1 MFKSHAHRTMDM
13 TEGSLLTKVLFF
25 SLPIMLSG
33 ILQLLFN
40 AADTIVVGRFAGN
53 EALAAVGS
61 VGSLNNMIISLFV
74 GLSIGVNV
82 LVARFTGAKDA
93 ERVCETVHTAVLLSL
108 VGGAVLAVV
117 GFAAARPLLEIM
129 GSPEDVIDLAELY
142 IRIIFIGMP
151 VQMLYNF
158 CAAVLRAV
166 GDTKRPLYFLTVA
179 GVINAGLNLVFVI
192 GFKMSVAGVALATII
207 SQAVS
212 AALVT
217 RSLMLMDGPTQLH
230 LDRLAIKPHIM
241 RMIIQIGLP
250 AGIQSCMFY
259 RHRGQRRGRERRQLR
274 LSGDEH
280 VPAGRHLL
288 CRAEHRRA
296 QAAPRA
302 QLDVCQ
308 PVLGAFLRRCL
319 RRALLRL
326 RHAAS
331 GALFAGSGGDS
342 GRPESHVHRLRPVFS
357 LRHHG
362 CDDRR
367 SARRRL
373 FAAADDRLADG
384 RVRVPHFLGDDD
396 IRGQPHDGLP
406 DDFLPRF
413 VGADLPR
420 AGGDLRGA
428 LEKENPAALYAGG
441 IGGAIKQQNRPMVI
455 RSVFY
460 WPFSIGRAQNA
471 AGCMSSP
478 LGAWKCVPSFLKGF
492 DRFDKP
498 EVGL

>member
-1 MFKSHAHRTMDM
+1 MFKTHAHRTMDM

-93 ERVCETVHTAVLLSL
+93 EHVSETVHTAVLLSL

-117 GFAAARPLLEIM
+117 GFVAARPLLEIM

-166 GDTKRPLYFLTVA
+166 GDTKRPLYFLTIA

-192 GFKMSVAGVALATII
+192 GFKMSVAGVATII

-212 AALVT
+212 AVLVT
-217 RSLMLMDGPTQLH
+217 RSLMLMDGPTRLH
-230 LDRLAIKPHIM
+230 LNRLSIKPHIM

-250 AGIQSCMFY
+250 AGIQSCMFS
-259 RHRGQRRGRERRQLR
+259 
-274 LSGDEH
+274 LSNVVIQSSVNSFGSI
-280 VPAGRHLL
+280 VIAG
-288 CRAEHRRA
+288 
-296 QAAPRA
+296 
-302 QLDVCQ
+302 
-308 PVLGAFLRRCL
+308 
-319 RRALLRL
+319 
-326 RHAAS
+326 
-331 GALFAGSGGDS
+331 
-342 GRPESHVHRLRPVFS
+342 
-357 LRHHG
+357 
-362 CDDRR
+362 
-367 SARRRL
+367 
-373 FAAADDRLADG
+373 
-384 RVRVPHFLGDDD
+384 
-396 IRGQPHDGLP
+396 
-406 DDFLPRF
+406 
-413 VGADLPR
+413 
-420 AGGDLRGA
+420 
-428 LEKENPAALYAGG
+428 
-441 IGGAIKQQNRPMVI
+441 
-455 RSVFY
+455 
-460 WPFSIGRAQNA
+460 NA
-471 AGCMSSP
+471 AGANVGNFVYQAMNTFQQAVTCFAGQNI
-478 LGAWKCVPSFLKGF
+478 GARKPRRVLTSMYVSLFWAFSFGVVFGVLSCVFGAQLLSLYSTDPAVIQ
-492 DRFDKP
+492 
-498 EVGL
+498 VGLNRMYIVCGPYFLCGIMDVMTGVLRGVGYSLLPMIVSLMGACVFRIFWVMTVFAANRTMDCLMVSYPVSWALTFLVLVGIFVVLWNKKIKPRYTPEELAAR

>member
-1 MFKSHAHRTMDM
+1 MFKTHAHRTMDM

-93 ERVCETVHTAVLLSL
+93 ERVSETVHTAVLLSL

-117 GFAAARPLLEIM
+117 GFVAARPLLEIM

-142 IRIIFIGMP
+142 IRIIFVGMP

-166 GDTKRPLYFLTVA
+166 GDTKRPLYFLTIA

-212 AALVT
+212 AVLVT
-217 RSLMLMDGPTQLH
+217 RSLMLMDGPTRLH
-230 LDRLAIKPHIM
+230 LNRLSIKPHIM

-250 AGIQSCMFY
+250 AGIQSCMFS
-259 RHRGQRRGRERRQLR
+259 
-274 LSGDEH
+274 LSNVVIQSSVNSFGSI
-280 VPAGRHLL
+280 VIAG
-288 CRAEHRRA
+288 
-296 QAAPRA
+296 
-302 QLDVCQ
+302 
-308 PVLGAFLRRCL
+308 
-319 RRALLRL
+319 
-326 RHAAS
+326 
-331 GALFAGSGGDS
+331 
-342 GRPESHVHRLRPVFS
+342 
-357 LRHHG
+357 
-362 CDDRR
+362 
-367 SARRRL
+367 
-373 FAAADDRLADG
+373 
-384 RVRVPHFLGDDD
+384 
-396 IRGQPHDGLP
+396 
-406 DDFLPRF
+406 
-413 VGADLPR
+413 
-420 AGGDLRGA
+420 
-428 LEKENPAALYAGG
+428 
-441 IGGAIKQQNRPMVI
+441 
-455 RSVFY
+455 
-460 WPFSIGRAQNA
+460 NA
-471 AGCMSSP
+471 AGANVGNFVYQAMNTFQQAVTCFAGQNI
-478 LGAWKCVPSFLKGF
+478 GARKPRRVLTSMYVSLFWAFSFGVVFGVLSCVFGARLSLYSTDPAVIQ
-492 DRFDKP
+492 
-498 EVGL
+498 VGLNRMYIVCGPYFLCGIMDVMTGVLRGVGYSLLPMIVSLMGACVFRIFWVMTVFAANRTMDCLMVSYPVSWALTFFVLVGIFAVLWKKKIKPRYTPEELAAR

>member
-1 MFKSHAHRTMDM
+1 MFKTHAHRTMDM

-93 ERVCETVHTAVLLSL
+93 EHVSETVHTAVLLSL
-108 VGGAVLAVV
+108 VGGAALAVV
-117 GFAAARPLLEIM
+117 GFVAARPLLEIM

-142 IRIIFIGMP
+142 IRIIFVGMP

-166 GDTKRPLYFLTVA
+166 GDTKRPLYFLTIA

-212 AALVT
+212 AVLVT
-217 RSLMLMDGPTQLH
+217 RSLMLMDGPTRLH
-230 LDRLAIKPHIM
+230 LNRLSIKPHIM

-250 AGIQSCMFY
+250 AGIQSCMFS
-259 RHRGQRRGRERRQLR
+259 
-274 LSGDEH
+274 LSNVVIQSSVNSFGSIVIAGNAAGANVGNFVYQGDEH
-280 VPAGRHLL
+280 LPAGRHLL
-288 CRAEHRRA
+288 RRAEYRRA

-302 QLDVCQ
+302 DLDVCQ
-308 PVLGAFLRRCL
+308 PVLGVFLRRGL
-319 RRALLRL
+319 RRALLCVR
-326 RHAAS
+326 RAA
-331 GALFAGSGGDS
+331 AQPVFYGSGGHS
-342 GRPESHVHRLRPVFS
+342 GWSEPHVYRLRPVFP
-357 LRHHG
+357 LRHYG
-362 CDDRR
+362 RDDRR
-367 SARRRL
+367 AARRGL
-373 FAAADDRLADG
+373 FAAADDRFADG
-384 RVRVPHFLGDDD
+384 RVRVPHFLGHDGV
-396 IRGQPHDGLP
+396 RGEPHDGLP
-406 DDFLPRF
+406 DGLLPRF
-413 VGADLPR
+413 VDADVLR
-420 AGGDLRGA
+420 AGRHFRRA
-428 LEKENPAALYAGG
+428 LEEKDQAALHAGRT
-441 IGGAIKQQNRPMVI
+441 GGAV
-455 RSVFY
+455 SS
-460 WPFSIGRAQNA
+460 FS
-471 AGCMSSP
+471 CP
-478 LGAWKCVPSFLKGF
+478 
-492 DRFDKP
+492 
-498 EVGL
+498 

>member
-1 MFKSHAHRTMDM
+1 MFKTHAHRTMDM

-93 ERVCETVHTAVLLSL
+93 ERVSETVHTAVLLSL

-142 IRIIFIGMP
+142 IRIIFVGMP

-166 GDTKRPLYFLTVA
+166 GDTKRPLYFLTIA

-212 AALVT
+212 AVLVT
-217 RSLMLMDGPTQLH
+217 RSLMLMDGPTRLH
-230 LDRLAIKPHIM
+230 LNRLSIKPHIM

-250 AGIQSCMFY
+250 AGIQSCMFS
-259 RHRGQRRGRERRQLR
+259 
-274 LSGDEH
+274 LSNVVIQSSVNSFGSI
-280 VPAGRHLL
+280 VIAG
-288 CRAEHRRA
+288 
-296 QAAPRA
+296 
-302 QLDVCQ
+302 
-308 PVLGAFLRRCL
+308 
-319 RRALLRL
+319 
-326 RHAAS
+326 
-331 GALFAGSGGDS
+331 
-342 GRPESHVHRLRPVFS
+342 
-357 LRHHG
+357 
-362 CDDRR
+362 
-367 SARRRL
+367 
-373 FAAADDRLADG
+373 
-384 RVRVPHFLGDDD
+384 
-396 IRGQPHDGLP
+396 
-406 DDFLPRF
+406 
-413 VGADLPR
+413 
-420 AGGDLRGA
+420 
-428 LEKENPAALYAGG
+428 
-441 IGGAIKQQNRPMVI
+441 
-455 RSVFY
+455 
-460 WPFSIGRAQNA
+460 NA
-471 AGCMSSP
+471 AGANVGNFVYQAMNTFQLTSMYVSLFWAFSFGVVFGVLSCVF
-478 LGAWKCVPSFLKGF
+478 GAQLLSLYSTDPAVIQ
-492 DRFDKP
+492 
-498 EVGL
+498 VGLNRMYIVCGPYFLCGIMDVMTGVLRGVGYSLLPMIVSLMGACVFRIFWVMTVFAVNRTMDCLMVSYPVSWALTFLVLVGIFVVLWNKKIKPRYTPEELAAR

>member
-166 GDTKRPLYFLTVA
+166 GDTKRPLYFLTIA

-250 AGIQSCMFY
+250 AGIQSCMFS
-259 RHRGQRRGRERRQLR
+259 
-274 LSGDEH
+274 LSNVVIQSSVNSFGSI
-280 VPAGRHLL
+280 VIAG
-288 CRAEHRRA
+288 
-296 QAAPRA
+296 
-302 QLDVCQ
+302 
-308 PVLGAFLRRCL
+308 
-319 RRALLRL
+319 
-326 RHAAS
+326 
-331 GALFAGSGGDS
+331 
-342 GRPESHVHRLRPVFS
+342 
-357 LRHHG
+357 
-362 CDDRR
+362 
-367 SARRRL
+367 
-373 FAAADDRLADG
+373 
-384 RVRVPHFLGDDD
+384 
-396 IRGQPHDGLP
+396 
-406 DDFLPRF
+406 
-413 VGADLPR
+413 
-420 AGGDLRGA
+420 
-428 LEKENPAALYAGG
+428 
-441 IGGAIKQQNRPMVI
+441 
-455 RSVFY
+455 
-460 WPFSIGRAQNA
+460 NA
-471 AGCMSSP
+471 AGANVGNFVYQAMNTFQQAVTCFAGQNIGARKPRRVLSSMYVSLFWALSFGVVFGVLSCVFGTQL
-478 LGAWKCVPSFLKGF
+478 LGLYSPDPAVIQ
-492 DRFDKP
+492 
-498 EVGL
+498 VGLNRMYIVCGPYFLCGIMDLFPGALRGMGCSAVPMILSVIGTVGTRIVWIFGIFPQHRSLYVLFISYPGSWIITIILQVICYLIVRKKVHSRAAAV